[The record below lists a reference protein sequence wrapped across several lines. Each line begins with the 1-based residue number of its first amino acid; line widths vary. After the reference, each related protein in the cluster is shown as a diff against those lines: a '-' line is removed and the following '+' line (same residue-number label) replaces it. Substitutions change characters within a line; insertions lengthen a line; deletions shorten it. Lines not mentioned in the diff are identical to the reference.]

1 MMSELTIILPTDL
14 EKDLK
19 DIENFTGL
27 EFPEIFRRSIAL
39 YKKAKLNNGNLI
51 LRKSDGSLTEIVG
64 F

>member
-27 EFPEIFRRSIAL
+27 EFSEIFRRSIAL

-51 LRKSDGSLTEIVG
+51 LRKTDGSLTEIVG